1 MPAKADKSFFNR
13 IEYVKNTMEIE
24 GYKICKRDLDFFKEI
39 EDNKYSKKQII
50 QKVLK
55 THKIQMKDYDL
66 KDNHYCYKGS
76 FVLKNKFDIK
86 DKKTLDSVEKDIT
99 GSFLLLLQSRNFH
112 NKELNYEFF
121 MWLHKYIFG
130 DIYNWAGNLRVV
142 DLTKGEFKFAHYP
155 YLNDLLCDYFL
166 KLKKDNYMIDYEY
179 DEILEKL
186 TYFITELNIIH
197 PFREGNGRVIR
208 EYFRI
213 LLERKNLF
221 IDYSDKGKY
230 LEAMIESP
238 YSMDKLKQFL
248 SNNLRSIENQNYKF

>member
-1 MPAKADKSFFNR
+1 
-13 IEYVKNTMEIE
+13 
-24 GYKICKRDLDFFKEI
+24 
-39 EDNKYSKKQII
+39 
-50 QKVLK
+50 
-55 THKIQMKDYDL
+55 
-66 KDNHYCYKGS
+66 
-76 FVLKNKFDIK
+76 
-86 DKKTLDSVEKDIT
+86 
-99 GSFLLLLQSRNFH
+99 
-112 NKELNYEFF
+112 

-142 DLTKGEFKFAHYP
+142 DLTKGDFKFAHYP
-155 YLNDLLCDYFL
+155 YLDNLLCDYFL
-166 KLKKDNYMIDYEY
+166 KLKKDVYLIDCDY
-179 DEILEKL
+179 DKLIEKL

-221 IDYSDKGKY
+221 IDYSDKEKY

-248 SNNLRSIENQNYKF
+248 SNNLRSIEQ